1 MKPRLGRMGFLP
13 NASAERLKSAKFLHR
28 RGESKGSS
36 GKAQNPT
43 AELGVGEKRADMM
56 AATRVM

>member
-43 AELGVGEKRADMM
+43 AELGVGEK
-56 AATRVM
+56 